1 MKAAMTRTAGA
12 LRGGRF
18 LASVGALAVLAA
30 SVSVFGGGALAQN
43 AAECARLQQA
53 IASRHG
59 SSGSQAAAER
69 TRGDLARAEGSA
81 RSLGCGNRKFLFFGS
96 EPPPQCGELNGQIA
110 RLQASLADLEA
121 RAGGGAGDLIARY
134 NAECV
139 NAPPRPTNFLE
150 ALFGGVAKLAAPPQQ
165 QQMDAKLEH
174 PEEGGTL
181 QPRPPGEK
189 GRVEAHAGSYAVCV
203 RTCDGSFFPV
213 SYSGAGSRGDSLE
226 EVCRALCPNAD
237 VALYSFP
244 FGGTIEEAEFGGRR
258 ALRRF
263 AERRQIRAKQRSGL
277 LLPAQGRDLGGG
289 ARRR

>member
-12 LRGGRF
+12 LGGGRI
-18 LASVGALAVLAA
+18 SG
-30 SVSVFGGGALAQN
+30 VSWRSRRAGGFDRVFGGGALAQN

-59 SSGSQAAAER
+59 SSGSQAVAER

-165 QQMDAKLEH
+165 QQMDARLEH
-174 PEEGGTL
+174 PEEGGTRNSG
-181 QPRPPGEK
+181 RPEK
-189 GRVEAHAGSYAVCV
+189 KDAWRP
-203 RTCDGSFFPV
+203 T
-213 SYSGAGSRGDSLE
+213 
-226 EVCRALCPNAD
+226 RAPTRFACAPAT
-237 VALYSFP
+237 AASFP
-244 FGGTIEEAEFGGRR
+244 FHIRAPEA
-258 ALRRF
+258 AATVWKRF
-263 AERRQIRAKQRSGL
+263 AG
-277 LLPAQGRDLGGG
+277 PCVPTPM
-289 ARRR
+289 